1 MQTIYTAVDA
11 ESGKVELVKGLEDAM
26 SQLSL
31 LVFYFVLFFGFVFF
45 VQRTVKQKVEIT
57 RLQKENSSLK
67 SLVQQQKC
75 QQEERLQDLE
85 RECAAKDTKL

>member
-1 MQTIYTAVDA
+1 MDA
-11 ESGKVELVKGLEDAM
+11 ESSKVELVKGLEDAI

-31 LVFYFVLFFGFVFF
+31 LVFYFVLFFGYVFF

-67 SLVQQQKC
+67 ILLRMQQQKC

>member
-1 MQTIYTAVDA
+1 MDA
-11 ESGKVELVKGLEDAM
+11 ESSKVELVKGLEDAI

-31 LVFYFVLFFGFVFF
+31 LVFYFVFVFGYVFF

-67 SLVQQQKC
+67 ILLRMQQQKR
-75 QQEERLQDLE
+75 QQDERLQDLE

>member
-1 MQTIYTAVDA
+1 MDA

>member
-1 MQTIYTAVDA
+1 MDA
-11 ESGKVELVKGLEDAM
+11 ESSKVELVKGLEDAM

-31 LVFYFVLFFGFVFF
+31 LVFYFVWFFGFVFF

>member
-1 MQTIYTAVDA
+1 MDA
-11 ESGKVELVKGLEDAM
+11 ESSKVELVKGLEDAI

-31 LVFYFVLFFGFVFF
+31 LVFYFVLFFGYVFF

-67 SLVQQQKC
+67 ILLRMQQQKC

-85 RECAAKDTKL
+85 RECAANDTKLAL

>member
-1 MQTIYTAVDA
+1 MDA
-11 ESGKVELVKGLEDAM
+11 ESSKVELVKGLEDAI

-31 LVFYFVLFFGFVFF
+31 LVFYFVLFFGYVFF

-85 RECAAKDTKL
+85 RECAANDTKLAL